1 MTALPSPVSSFPWP
15 GRVLEGPA
23 AWRGAE
29 LARSETWIHR
39 FSSGELAE
47 LDRALD
53 GVRGLARPVLDV
65 TRENFA
71 LPTLGPLL
79 TEVKRELLHGRGFIL
94 FRGLPAERYTL
105 AELATLFWGLGT
117 YLGRAVSQNGQGH
130 VLGHVKDLGY
140 DANNP
145 STRLYQTNQRQGY
158 HTDSADI
165 VGLLCV
171 RPSMSG
177 GLSSLASTVTVYN
190 EMFRRRP
197 DLARVMFEPFHT
209 DHRNEYRP
217 GHKPYF
223 SIPVLNFHAGEL
235 TGIYQRRYIE
245 SAQRFE
251 EAPRLTARQ
260 VEALDLFD
268 ALLDDPE
275 LHLEMKLEP
284 GDMQFIHNHQLLHD
298 RTAFADW
305 PEPGRRRH
313 LLRLW
318 LCPPDGR
325 ELPPIFAER
334 YGSVEVGRRGG
345 VHVPASELKAPLDG

>member
-1 MTALPSPVSSFPWP
+1 MIAPTPSSSGSWP
-15 GRVLEGPA
+15 GRILEGPA

-29 LARSETWIHR
+29 LARGETWIHR
-39 FSSGELAE
+39 FSSEELAE
-47 LDRALD
+47 LERALAA
-53 GVRGLARPVLDV
+53 VRGLPRPVLDV
-65 TRENFA
+65 TRENFVLPA
-71 LPTLGPLL
+71 LASTLAR
-79 TEVKRELLHGRGFIL
+79 VKHELLRGRGFIL
-94 FRGLPAERYTL
+94 FRGLPAERYSLT
-105 AELATLFWGLGT
+105 ELATLFWGLGT
-117 YLGRAVSQNGQGH
+117 HLGTAVSQNGQGH
-130 VLGHVKDLGY
+130 VLGHVRDLGY

-165 VGLLCV
+165 VGLLCI
-171 RPSMSG
+171 RPAMRG

-190 EMFRRRP
+190 ELYRRRP

-245 SAQRFE
+245 SAQRFP
-251 EAPRLTARQ
+251 EAPRLTAQQ

-275 LHLEMKLEP
+275 LHLEMRLEP
-284 GDMQFIHNHQLLHD
+284 GDMQFIHNHQILHD
-298 RTAFADW
+298 RTAFEDW
-305 PEPGRRRH
+305 PEPERRRH

-325 ELPPIFAER
+325 PLPPLFTER

-345 VHVPASELKAPLDG
+345 VHVPPNELKAPLEA

>member
-1 MTALPSPVSSFPWP
+1 MTALPSPSPSFPWP

-23 AWRGAE
+23 AWRGAG
-29 LARSETWIHR
+29 LARSGTWIHR

-47 LDRALD
+47 LDRALA
-53 GVRGLARPVLDV
+53 GVRGLPRPVLDV
-65 TRENFA
+65 TRENFV
-71 LPTLGPLL
+71 LPALGPFLAQ
-79 TEVKRELLHGRGFIL
+79 VKRELLRGRGFIL

-117 YLGRAVSQNGQGH
+117 YLGTAVSQNGQGH

-140 DANNP
+140 DANHP

-158 HTDSADI
+158 HTDSADL

-171 RPSMSG
+171 RPSMRG

-251 EAPRLTARQ
+251 DAPRLTALQ

-275 LHLEMKLEP
+275 LHLEMQLEP
-284 GDMQFIHNHQLLHD
+284 GDMQFIHNHQILHD
-298 RTAFADW
+298 RTAFEDW
-305 PEPGRRRH
+305 PEPERRRH

-325 ELPPIFAER
+325 ELPPIFTER

-345 VHVPASELKAPLDG
+345 VHVPASELKAPLEA

>member
-1 MTALPSPVSSFPWP
+1 MIAPIPSSSGSWP
-15 GRVLEGPA
+15 GRILEGPA

-29 LARSETWIHR
+29 LARGETWLHR
-39 FSSGELAE
+39 FSSEELAE
-47 LDRALD
+47 LERALA
-53 GVRGLARPVLDV
+53 GVRGLPRPVLDV
-65 TRENFA
+65 TRENFV
-71 LPTLGPLL
+71 LPTLATTLAR
-79 TEVKRELLHGRGFIL
+79 VKHELLRGRGFIL
-94 FRGLPAERYTL
+94 FRGLPAERYSLT
-105 AELATLFWGLGT
+105 ELATLFWGLGT
-117 YLGRAVSQNGQGH
+117 HLGTAVSQNGQGH
-130 VLGHVKDLGY
+130 VLGHVRDLGY

-158 HTDSADI
+158 HTDSADL
-165 VGLLCV
+165 VGLLCI
-171 RPSMSG
+171 RPAMRG

-190 EMFRRRP
+190 ELYRRRP

-251 EAPRLTARQ
+251 EAPRLTAQQ

-275 LHLEMKLEP
+275 LHLEMRLEP
-284 GDMQFIHNHQLLHD
+284 GDMQFIHNHQILHD
-298 RTAFADW
+298 RTAFEDW
-305 PEPGRRRH
+305 PEPERRRH

-325 ELPPIFAER
+325 PLPPIFTER

-345 VHVPASELKAPLDG
+345 VHVPPSELKAPLEA

>member
-1 MTALPSPVSSFPWP
+1 MMASTTATPPGIWP

-23 AWRGAE
+23 AWRGAD
-29 LARSETWIHR
+29 LARNETWIHR

-47 LDRALD
+47 LDRALA
-53 GVRGLARPVLDV
+53 GVRGLPRPVLDV
-65 TRENFA
+65 TRDNFV
-71 LPTLGPLL
+71 LPTLAPTLAR
-79 TEVKRELLHGRGFIL
+79 VKHELLHGRGFIL
-94 FRGLPAERYTL
+94 FRGLPTQRYSL
-105 AELATLFWGLGT
+105 PELATLFWGLGT
-117 YLGRAVSQNGQGH
+117 YLGTAVSQNAQGH

-171 RPSMSG
+171 RTAMRG

-190 EMFRRRP
+190 EMYRRRP
-197 DLARVMFEPFHT
+197 DLSRVLFEPFHT
-209 DHRNEYRP
+209 DHRSEYKP

-251 EAPRLTARQ
+251 DSPRLTPQQ

-268 ALLDDPE
+268 SLLDDPA
-275 LHLEMKLEP
+275 LHLEMRLEP
-284 GDMQFIHNHQLLHD
+284 GDMQFIHNHQILHD
-298 RTAFADW
+298 RTAFEDW
-305 PEPGRRRH
+305 PEPERRRH

-325 ELPPIFAER
+325 PLPPIFTER

-345 VHVPASELKAPLDG
+345 VHVPASEFKAPLDV

>member
-1 MTALPSPVSSFPWP
+1 MIAPTPSSSGSWP
-15 GRVLEGPA
+15 GRILEGPA

-29 LARSETWIHR
+29 LARGETWLHR
-39 FSSGELAE
+39 FSSEELAE
-47 LDRALD
+47 LERALA
-53 GVRGLARPVLDV
+53 GVRGLPRPVLDV
-65 TRENFA
+65 TRENFV
-71 LPTLGPLL
+71 LPTLASTLAR
-79 TEVKRELLHGRGFIL
+79 VKHELLRGRGFIL
-94 FRGLPAERYTL
+94 FRGLPAERYSLT
-105 AELATLFWGLGT
+105 ELATLFWGLGT
-117 YLGRAVSQNGQGH
+117 HLGTAVSQNGQGH
-130 VLGHVKDLGY
+130 VLGHVRDLGY

-158 HTDSADI
+158 HTDSADL
-165 VGLLCV
+165 VGLLCI
-171 RPSMSG
+171 RPAMRG

-190 EMFRRRP
+190 ELYRRRP

-217 GHKPYF
+217 GHEPYF

-245 SAQRFE
+245 SAQRFP
-251 EAPRLTARQ
+251 EAPRLTAQQ

-275 LHLEMKLEP
+275 LHLEMRLEP
-284 GDMQFIHNHQLLHD
+284 GDMQFIHNHQILHD
-298 RTAFADW
+298 RTAFEDW
-305 PEPGRRRH
+305 PEPERRRH

-325 ELPPIFAER
+325 PLPPIFTER

-345 VHVPASELKAPLDG
+345 VHVPPSELKAPLDA